1 MKKSERL
8 RHRFESSD
16 NVLDCELKDMAE
28 IDSAVEERKAIE
40 LTLEEDGYGF
50 DLICAEFPSFRV
62 RNIYYTSGEIHVTGT
77 VRQLSP

>member
-1 MKKSERL
+1 MKKAEKL
-8 RHRFESSD
+8 KQRFEDSG

-28 IDSAVEERKAIE
+28 IDGEVEERKAIE

-62 RNIYYTSGEIHVTGT
+62 RNVYCVSGEIHVTAT
-77 VRQLSP
+77 VKQLSL

>member
-8 RHRFESSD
+8 KARFESSG
-16 NVLDCELKDMAE
+16 NVLDCEVKDTTE
-28 IDSAVEERKAIE
+28 LEGAVEERKAIE
-40 LTLEEDGYGF
+40 LILEENGYGF

-62 RNIYYTSGEIHVTGT
+62 RNIYYASGEIHVTGT